1 MQPNCAKRP
10 WVLLV
15 IERRSRLDAL
25 ALVAL
30 LACCIVWGLGQV
42 ASKTTLAE
50 VPPLLQAAIRSI
62 GAAVL
67 VALWARWRG
76 IRLLARDGT
85 WTAGLAAGVLF
96 AIEFACIFTGLKFTT
111 ASRMVVF
118 VYLAPFVVALGMP
131 LISRQERLDS
141 VQSFGLVAAF
151 AGVAWAFAEG
161 FQRPSVGELQWVGD
175 ALGVAGAV
183 FWGATTLLIRASSL
197 SHAAPEKTLFY
208 QLAVSGVA
216 LVAASGLAAEAWPQR
231 LTLAPGGWL
240 LFQIAVVSFA
250 SYLMWF
256 WLVRHYP
263 ATHLSA
269 FTLLT
274 PVIGLL
280 AGVALMA
287 DPLTM
292 RLVIALIAVSAGI
305 ALVHHGKAGSRQRES
320 PAGPNGDEPV

>member
-1 MQPNCAKRP
+1 MT
-10 WVLLV
+10 
-15 IERRSRLDAL
+15 ERRARLDGL
-25 ALVAL
+25 AVVAL
-30 LACCIVWGLGQV
+30 LGCCAVWGLGQV
-42 ASKTTLAE
+42 ASKTTLVE
-50 VPPLLQAAIRSI
+50 VPPLMQAAVRSI

-67 VALWARWRG
+67 VALWAHWRG

-85 WTAGLAAGVLF
+85 WAAGLAAGLLF

-131 LISRQERLDS
+131 LITRGERLDAT
-141 VQSFGLVAAF
+141 QSLGLVAAF

-161 FQRPSVGELQWVGD
+161 FHQPSVGKLQWVGD
-175 ALGVAGAV
+175 ALGVAGAL
-183 FWGATTLLIRASSL
+183 FWGATTLLIRATTL
-197 SHAAPEKTLFY
+197 SHAVPERTLFY

-216 LVAASGLAAEAWPQR
+216 LAITSWSSAETWPQR
-231 LTLAPGGWL
+231 LSLAPGCWL
-240 LFQIAVVSFA
+240 AFQIVVVSFA

-263 ATHLSA
+263 ATQLSA

-274 PVIGLL
+274 PVFGLW

-292 RLVIALIAVSAGI
+292 RLVTALIGVSAGI
-305 ALVHHGKAGSRQRES
+305 ALVHHGTAASRAQ
-320 PAGPNGDEPV
+320 PAASAKPDRSA